1 VEVDLEKELLSKINP
16 HKIPTHV
23 AIIMDGNGRWAR
35 KRGWPRLAGHK
46 AGAKIVRM
54 VIRAADSL
62 KIKVLTLY
70 AFSEENWQRPK
81 REVSGLMRLLQ
92 NSIKKEVPELEQ
104 NKVKLQFLGRREKLS
119 PNLQEEMKRAEERLK
134 DNPGLILN
142 IAINYGS
149 RQEVILAI
157 KRIVNEGKIKIDNLD
172 EAVFNNYLYTANLPD
187 PDLLIRTGG
196 EFRVSN
202 FLLWQ
207 IAYSELWFTPVFWPD
222 FKKSHFLQ
230 AVIDFQKRERRFGTT
245 KGETTK

>member
-1 VEVDLEKELLSKINP
+1 MGTDLEKELLSKINP
-16 HKIPTHV
+16 NKIPTHV

-35 KRGWPRLAGHK
+35 KRGLPRLAGHK

-54 VIRAADSL
+54 VVRAADSL

-104 NKVKLQFLGRREKLS
+104 NKVRLQFLGRREKLS
-119 PNLQEEMKRAEERLK
+119 PNLQEEMRRAEARLK

-149 RQEVILAI
+149 RQEVVSAV
-157 KRIVNEGKIKIDNLD
+157 KKIVNESKIKIDNLD

-230 AVIDFQKRERRFGTT
+230 AIIDFQKRERRFGAT
-245 KGETTK
+245 KGETTN

>member
-1 VEVDLEKELLSKINP
+1 
-16 HKIPTHV
+16 
-23 AIIMDGNGRWAR
+23 M
-35 KRGWPRLAGHK
+35 
-46 AGAKIVRM
+46 
-54 VIRAADSL
+54 
-62 KIKVLTLY
+62 
-70 AFSEENWQRPK
+70 
-81 REVSGLMRLLQ
+81 
-92 NSIKKEVPELEQ
+92 PELEQ

>member
-1 VEVDLEKELLSKINP
+1 MGTDLEKELLSKINP
-16 HKIPTHV
+16 NKIPTHV

-35 KRGWPRLAGHK
+35 KRGLPRLAGHK

-54 VIRAADSL
+54 VVRAADSL

-104 NKVKLQFLGRREKLS
+104 NKVRLQFLGRREKLS
-119 PNLQEEMKRAEERLK
+119 PNLQEEMRRAEARLK

-149 RQEVILAI
+149 RQEVVSAV
-157 KRIVNEGKIKIDNLD
+157 KKIVNESKIKIDNLD

-230 AVIDFQKRERRFGTT
+230 AIIDFQKRERRFGATN
-245 KGETTK
+245 EPR